1 MKVIRN
7 CILFVCVLVLTSCGT
22 FKYRAS
28 REVKIKSLPYTHFY
42 LANQKSK
49 PTEDGYMNEMGAL
62 KSKKAKGVMRY
73 LGSSDAEG
81 NAVLTMSTKAYK
93 KGKKKIYAIK
103 SGFEPQKFKLHKRF
117 NTLVLLDIIY
127 PWSLPFDK
135 YTILS
140 EKKVNELYLNQ
151 KSNYD
156 CFEYLDMA
164 EKEQNEEKKKEL
176 LWLAIAQDYMNEY
189 GVKAVALILLADM
202 EIEGKNYHKAYLLLK
217 EIKRHDPQYDIS
229 SQLNVLQAYVN
240 DENQKIQKRLNRMMI
255 AANVMSAVG
264 NSLSA
269 NAQTMNAM
277 QGGMNY
283 SQNGSYYPVA
293 GGEGMSKTKAN
304 NYQVKYD
311 NWARL
316 AQRHYNSI
324 VNTGGINV
332 TDKDGNVV
340 GGISGKRSPGN
351 YTAAKR
357 AYSKAQLE
365 MRHIRRE
372 AEANGVKIVV
382 SQWENMPIKPGVFD
396 PY

>member
-1 MKVIRN
+1 MKVIRI
-7 CILFVCVLVLTSCGT
+7 CILFVCVMTLTSCGT

-42 LANQKSK
+42 LADQKSK
-49 PTEDGYMNEMGAL
+49 PTKDGYMDEMGAL
-62 KSKKAKGVMRY
+62 KSKKAKGVMKY

-93 KGKKKIYAIK
+93 RGKRRVYAIK
-103 SGFEPQKFKLHKRF
+103 SGFEPQKFKLRKQF

-127 PWSLPFDK
+127 PASFFFDK

-151 KSNYD
+151 KSQYD
-156 CFEYLDMA
+156 CFEYLAMA
-164 EKEQNEEKKKEL
+164 EKEQNEERKKEL
-176 LWLAIAQDYMNEY
+176 LWLAITQDYMNEY
-189 GVKAVALILLADM
+189 GVKAVALTSLANM
-202 EIEGKNYHKAYLLLK
+202 EVGEKDYHKAYLLLK
-217 EIKRHDPQYDIS
+217 EIKRHDSQYDIS
-229 SQLNVLQAYVN
+229 SQLNWLQAYIN
-240 DENQKIQKRLNRMMI
+240 EENQKIQKRLDRMMI
-255 AANVMSAVG
+255 AANVMSAMG

-277 QGGMNY
+277 QGGMNP
-283 SQNGSYYPVA
+283 SQNGSYYSTA
-293 GGEGMSKTKAN
+293 GGGISNTKAN
-304 NYQVKYD
+304 NYQVNYD

-324 VNTGGINV
+324 VNTGGTNV
-332 TDKDGNVV
+332 TDKNGNVV
-340 GGISGKRSPGN
+340 GVAGKRSAGN
-351 YTAAKR
+351 YVAAKR

-365 MRHIRRE
+365 MRNIRRE

-382 SQWENMPIKPGVFD
+382 SQWENIPIKPGN
-396 PY
+396 

>member
-1 MKVIRN
+1 MM
-7 CILFVCVLVLTSCGT
+7 LLTSCGT

-28 REVKIKSLPYTHFY
+28 REVKVKSLPYTHFY
-42 LANQKSK
+42 LSNQKSK
-49 PTEDGYMNEMGAL
+49 PTEDGYMNDMGAL
-62 KSKKAKGVMRY
+62 KSKKAKGVMKY
-73 LGSSDAEG
+73 LGSSDAKG
-81 NAVLTMSTKAYK
+81 NAVLTLSTKAYK

-103 SGFEPQKFKLHKRF
+103 TGFEPQKFKLRKRF
-117 NTLVLLDIIY
+117 NALVLLDIIY
-127 PWSLPFDK
+127 PASFLFDK

-151 KSNYD
+151 KSRYD
-156 CFEYLDMA
+156 CFEYLKMA
-164 EKEQNEEKKKEL
+164 EKEQNEERKKEL
-176 LWLAIAQDYMNEY
+176 LWLAIAQDYVNEY
-189 GVKAVALILLADM
+189 GVKAIALTSLADM

-217 EIKRHDPQYDIS
+217 EIKRHDPQYNIS
-229 SQLNVLQAYVN
+229 SQLDVLQAYVN
-240 DENQKIQKRLNRMMI
+240 DENQKIQKRLTRMMI
-255 AANVMSAVG
+255 AANVMNAIIG

-277 QGGMNY
+277 QGGMNS

-293 GGEGMSKTKAN
+293 EGNGVSKTKTN
-304 NYQVKYD
+304 NYQVNYD

-324 VNTGGINV
+324 VNTGGTNV
-332 TDKDGNVV
+332 TDKDGKVV
-340 GGISGKRSPGN
+340 GGISGKRSLGN

-357 AYSKAQLE
+357 AYSEAQLK

-382 SQWENMPIKPGVFD
+382 SQWENMPIKAQ
-396 PY
+396 